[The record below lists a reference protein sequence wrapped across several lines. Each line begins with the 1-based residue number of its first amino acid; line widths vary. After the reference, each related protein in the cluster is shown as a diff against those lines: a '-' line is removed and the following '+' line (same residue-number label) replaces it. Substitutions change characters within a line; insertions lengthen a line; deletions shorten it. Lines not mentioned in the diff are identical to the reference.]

1 MSACEV
7 LIMVAVLSVVLIWVL
22 KELTGT
28 SLQSAKFVS
37 QDACGCQSESI
48 INRSWCFYNEKYA

>member
-7 LIMVAVLSVVLIWVL
+7 LIMVAVLSVVLIRVL
-22 KELTGT
+22 KKLTGT

-37 QDACGCQSESI
+37 ARVLVGVSQRAS
-48 INRSWCFYNEKYA
+48 

>member
-7 LIMVAVLSVVLIWVL
+7 LIMVAVLSVVLVWVL

-37 QDACGCQSESI
+37 ARMLVGVSQKAS
-48 INRSWCFYNEKYA
+48 